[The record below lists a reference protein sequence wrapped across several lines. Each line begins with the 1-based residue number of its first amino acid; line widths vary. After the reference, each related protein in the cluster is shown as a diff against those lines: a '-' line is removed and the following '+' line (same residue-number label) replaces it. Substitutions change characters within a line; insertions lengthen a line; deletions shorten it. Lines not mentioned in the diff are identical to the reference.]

1 MSAPLIQ
8 LREVYLGFGGY
19 DIFQNID
26 LILNERERSCLVGR
40 NGSGKSTLLKLIAGA
55 IVPDAGTVAVQKG
68 IKISLMEQDPD
79 LSVFSTL
86 GDFAT
91 SHLNSD
97 QGYKVEAISTGL
109 KLNLQ
114 QDVKLASGGEIRR
127 AALAKIIAESPDL
140 MLLDEPTNHL
150 DVESIKWLEIV
161 LKNLPCGVVIIS
173 HDRAFL
179 RSVSKSTLWLDR
191 GILRRNEK
199 SFADFEDWRDKTWT
213 EEDARSHK
221 MRRRIKEES
230 IWAVEGISARR
241 KRNQGRL
248 KALKQLKLEYSLQEK
263 RQTTAKMS
271 FQSGET
277 SGRKILE
284 AQGISKNI
292 GGKQI
297 CSKFSVSISR
307 GERIAMVGANGV
319 GKTTLLNI
327 LFKDLAPDEGT
338 IKRGTNWIAASF
350 EQNKGSLD
358 MDASLQENLAGD
370 PDIALP
376 GRSDQVLVKGV
387 PRHVVGYLKEFLF
400 DPSALRAPVRSLSG
414 GEKSRLILAKLMA
427 KTSNLLLLDEP
438 TNDLDIETLDLLQEL
453 LCEFDG
459 TILLISHDRDF
470 VERVATRVLY
480 FEGNGKII
488 DFTGGYESYLNKFLD
503 DKNSL
508 ESTVKSRKSKNAMN
522 LQENK
527 KSVGLSFTEQHRLS
541 EIPEEI
547 ERLELEI
554 KKLEEF
560 LSIDDL
566 YQSDQKKFDKASSA
580 LVERKLKMDK
590 IMEEWLLLEDKQNYG
605 QLS

>member
-8 LREVYLGFGGY
+8 LREVCLSFGGY

-26 LILNERERSCLVGR
+26 LILTERERSCLVGR

-79 LSVFSTL
+79 LSAFSTL

-91 SHLNSD
+91 SRLNSN
-97 QGYKVEAISTGL
+97 QGYKIEAISTGL

-114 QDVKLASGGEIRR
+114 QEVKLASGGEIRR
-127 AALAKIIAESPDL
+127 AALAKIIAETPDL

-150 DVESIKWLEIV
+150 DVESIKWLETV
-161 LKNLPCGVVIIS
+161 LKNLTCGVVIIS

-191 GILRRNEK
+191 GLLRRNEK
-199 SFADFEDWRDKTWT
+199 SFADFEDWRDKTWA
-213 EEDARSHK
+213 EEDARNHK
-221 MRRRIKEES
+221 IRRRIKEES
-230 IWAVEGISARR
+230 VWAVEGISARR

-248 KALKQLKLEYSLQEK
+248 KALKKLKVKYDLQEK
-263 RQTTAKMS
+263 RQATAKMS

-327 LFKDLAPDEGT
+327 LFRDLAPDEGT
-338 IKRGTNWIAASF
+338 IKRGTNWITASF

-358 MDASLQENLAGD
+358 LDASLQENLAGD

-376 GRSDQVLVKGV
+376 GRSDQILVKGV

-400 DPSALRAPVRSLSG
+400 DPSTLRAPVRSLSG

-470 VERVATRVLY
+470 VERVATRVLF
-480 FEGNGKII
+480 FEGNGRII

-503 DKNSL
+503 DKSSL
-508 ESTVKSRKSKNAMN
+508 DVTVKSRKPKNTMN

-527 KSVGLSFTEQHRLS
+527 KSAGLSFTEQHRLS

-580 LVERKLKMDK
+580 LAERKLKMDK
-590 IMEEWLLLEDKQNYG
+590 IMEEWLLLEDKQNHG

>member
-8 LREVYLGFGGY
+8 LREVCLSFGGY

-55 IVPDAGTVAVQKG
+55 LVPDAGTVAVQKG

-508 ESTVKSRKSKNAMN
+508 ESTVKSQKSKNAMN

-590 IMEEWLLLEDKQNYG
+590 IMEEWLLLEDKQIYG

>member
-8 LREVYLGFGGY
+8 LREVCLGFGGH

-68 IKISLMEQDPD
+68 IQISLMEQDPD
-79 LSVFSTL
+79 LSIFSTL

-91 SHLNSD
+91 SRLISN
-97 QGYKVEAISTGL
+97 QVYKIEAISNGL

-114 QDVKLASGGEIRR
+114 QEVKLASGGEIRR
-127 AALAKIIAESPDL
+127 AALAKIIAETPDL

-150 DVESIKWLEIV
+150 DIESIKWLETV
-161 LKNLPCGVVIIS
+161 LKNLKCGVVIIS
-173 HDRAFL
+173 HDRTFL
-179 RSVSKSTLWLDR
+179 RSVSKTTLWLDR
-191 GILRRNEK
+191 GVLRRNEK
-199 SFADFEDWRDKTWT
+199 NFADFEDWRDKTWT
-213 EEDARSHK
+213 EEDARNHK
-221 MRRRIKEES
+221 IRRRIKEES
-230 IWAVEGISARR
+230 VWAVEGISARR

-248 KALKQLKLEYSLQEK
+248 KALKQLKVNYDLQEK
-263 RQTTAKMS
+263 RQATAKMS
-271 FQSGET
+271 FKSGEA

-284 AQGISKNI
+284 AKGISKNI

-327 LFKDLAPDEGT
+327 LFRDLSPDEGT
-338 IKRGTNWIAASF
+338 IKRGTNLITASF

-376 GRSDQVLVKGV
+376 GRSDQILVKGV
-387 PRHVVGYLKEFLF
+387 PRHVAGYLKEFLF
-400 DPSALRAPVRSLSG
+400 DPSTLRAPVRSLSG

-470 VERVATRVLY
+470 VDRVATRVLF

-503 DKNSL
+503 DKNS
-508 ESTVKSRKSKNAMN
+508 SDVVFKSSKPKNAMN
-522 LQENK
+522 FRVKK
-527 KSVGLSFTEQHRLS
+527 KSEGLSFTEQHRLL
-541 EIPEEI
+541 EIPSEI

-560 LSIDDL
+560 LSIDDIF
-566 YQSDQKKFDKASSA
+566 QSDRKKFDKASSA
-580 LVERKLKMDK
+580 LAERKFKMDK
-590 IMEEWLLLEDKQNYG
+590 IMEEWLVLEDKQNCD
-605 QLS
+605 LL

>member
-1 MSAPLIQ
+1 MSASLIQ

-97 QGYKVEAISTGL
+97 QGYKVEAVSTGL

-150 DVESIKWLEIV
+150 DVESIKWLETV

-221 MRRRIKEES
+221 VRRRIKEES

-488 DFTGGYESYLNKFLD
+488 DFTGGYESYLNKVLD